1 MNATDIKN
9 IGRFL
14 RAINAVFNAQMAFK
28 RAESARIMG
37 NLQGNASQAVQ
48 VRLINLAIVE
58 LDDAIAVLQGAQG
71 GALNATSITRFQSA
85 RSQLI
90 TARSNNSASG
100 RTAQVGV
107 ALNDIDIGDNAISAN
122 TNFTIGNGTVMD

>member
-1 MNATDIKN
+1 MNATDIQN

-28 RAESARIMG
+28 RAEAARILG

-71 GALNATSITRFQSA
+71 GALNSAAITRFQSA

-90 TARSNNSASG
+90 TARSNNSASS

-107 ALNDIDIGDNAISAN
+107 ALNDIDLGDNGISAN
-122 TNFTIGNGTVMD
+122 ANFNIGAGTMMD